1 MRSRTKVLDA
11 TLALIT
17 SDGFDAVTIAG
28 VAKAA
33 GVSRQTVYSIFG
45 SREDLVSQAVASA
58 ALGGLDDIRT
68 RLSGTDTPCEYVVEL
83 LVAGRGAVRDNP
95 VLAALHRSGREHP
108 FFDTGMVSRAKP
120 VVHHLLAPLTDKYP
134 QIAPRIDDIADI
146 ALFLGLSVVLF
157 DDPEMHSDDEL
168 RRFLTRWLGPA
179 MPKP

>member
-17 SDGFDAVTIAG
+17 HEGFDAVTIAG

-68 RLSGTDTPCEYVVEL
+68 RLAGTTTPCEYVVEL
-83 LVAGRGAVRDNP
+83 LVAGRMAVRSNP
-95 VLAALHRSGREHP
+95 VLSALHRSGREHP
-108 FFDTGMVSRAKP
+108 FFDRGMVSRAKP
-120 VVHHLLAPLTDKYP
+120 VVHQLLTPMTDRHP
-134 QIAPRIDDIADI
+134 EVIPFFDDIADLT
-146 ALFLGLSVVLF
+146 LFLGLSVVLF
-157 DDPEMHSDDEL
+157 DDPQMHSDDEL
-168 RRFLTRWLGPA
+168 RRFLTRWLGPT

>member
-17 SDGFDAVTIAG
+17 RDGFDAVSIAG

-58 ALGGLDDIRT
+58 ALGGLDDVLT
-68 RLSGTDTPCEYVVEL
+68 RLDGTGSPCEYLVEL
-83 LVAGRGAVRDNP
+83 LVAGRAAVRGNP
-95 VLAALHRSGREHP
+95 VLSALHRSGREHP

-120 VVHHLLAPLTDKYP
+120 VVRQLLAPMSEKYP
-134 QIAPRIDDIADI
+134 ETVPEIDDIADI
-146 ALFLGLSVVLF
+146 ALVLGLSVVLF

-168 RRFLTRWLGPA
+168 RRFLTRWLGPS